1 MSLNLCEDIYCARC
15 SHNSFLVTLEKQNGV
30 KLRWKYFTC
39 VKYLFFVGLSYFN
52 GSVDKKG
59 KEREALSSS
68 FIFLPLELICLPDFT
83 LLQQLS
89 DSVCLL
95 CLIWEM
101 WAPLLKRSQL
111 GLAPFQVSPLHNFA
125 PEHEDR
131 TLFFFL
137 KSMTS
142 VQFSPPER
150 FSFSRLLHVCHEWA
164 SRSRRLSA
172 GGSPFDPLS
181 SSRRPSCRQGWG
193 SRLEA
198 SLAVSIHYS
207 CGSQP
212 RLLSVRSVF
221 SAIR

>member
-1 MSLNLCEDIYCARC
+1 MDDRLVSLNLCEDIYCARC
-15 SHNSFLVTLEKQNGV
+15 PHSFLVTWEKQKGV
-30 KLRWKYFTC
+30 KLGWKYFTC
-39 VKYLFFVGLSYFN
+39 VTYLFFVGLSYFN

-68 FIFLPLELICLPDFT
+68 VIFLPLELICLPDFT

-95 CLIWEM
+95 CLIWEI
-101 WAPLLKRSQL
+101 WAPLLKRSRL
-111 GLAPFQVSPLHNFA
+111 GSAPFQVSPLHDFA

-131 TLFFFL
+131 TLVFK

-150 FSFSRLLHVCHEWA
+150 FSFSRSLHVCHERA

-181 SSRRPSCRQGWG
+181 SSRPSPAGRRAGGFISRLHPLQPWG
-193 SRLEA
+193 SA
-198 SLAVSIHYS
+198 PAAISAVSVLGH
-207 CGSQP
+207 
-212 RLLSVRSVF
+212 
-221 SAIR
+221 

>member
-1 MSLNLCEDIYCARC
+1 MDDRLVSLNLCEDIYCARC
-15 SHNSFLVTLEKQNGV
+15 PHSFLVTLQKQKGV
-30 KLRWKYFTC
+30 KLGWKYFTC
-39 VKYLFFVGLSYFN
+39 VTYLFFVGLSYFN

-68 FIFLPLELICLPDFT
+68 VIFLPLELICLPDFT

-95 CLIWEM
+95 CLIWEI
-101 WAPLLKRSQL
+101 WAPLLKRSRL
-111 GLAPFQVSPLHNFA
+111 GSAPFQVSPLHDFA

-131 TLFFFL
+131 TLVFKKVWHLSSFHRRSVSAFHDRCA
-137 KSMTS
+137 SVTS
-142 VQFSPPER
+142 ER
-150 FSFSRLLHVCHEWA
+150 ADHDVSRLAALL
-164 SRSRRLSA
+164 SIRSHRV
-172 GGSPFDPLS
+172 GH
-181 SSRRPSCRQGWG
+181 RRPAVV
-193 SRLEA
+193 LEA

-207 CGSQP
+207 RGARP